1 MSFNMRLID
10 VPPRS
15 SAAFPDHEFKHGYEL
30 VDDND
35 KPTGKRWNAGDRFE
49 WDKELLPPKPD
60 ADWFAFSQDINSLIG
75 DILHFREKE
84 IPRLQVKEEA
94 IAKKVKDLSFH
105 LEVRKKD
112 IGKAVN
118 RNVRNRTAYYTLRD
132 YEARFTLLHGLGQLA
147 QVQAQVIDLLTACVI
162 RRIQA
167 KLRWLL
173 PLFCKVGLR
182 KPDGPDEKL
191 NEMVD
196 EEPYF
201 EIYVWHPF
209 TDDNGNILEDHL
221 EPDSIRDYPMI
232 LQQLMDPKKYSKALT
247 AHKVAAERARE
258 GKVLIADEGEMR
270 NMVNFK
276 KKFGADL
283 GGLAKK

>member
-10 VPPRS
+10 VPPTKS
-15 SAAFPDHEFKHGYEL
+15 DAFPDHEFKHGYEL
-30 VDDND
+30 IDDND
-35 KPTGKRWNAGDRFE
+35 KPTGKRWCAGERFE
-49 WDKELLPPKPD
+49 WEKELLPTKPD
-60 ADWFAFSQDINSLIG
+60 TGWFAFRQDINALI
-75 DILHFREKE
+75 DDTLDFREKHV
-84 IPRLQVKEEA
+84 PRLQVKEEA

-112 IGKAVN
+112 IGVAVN
-118 RNVRNRTAYYTLRD
+118 RNVCNRSAYYTLRD

-147 QVQAQVIDLLTACVI
+147 QVQSQVIDLLTACVI

-167 KLRWLL
+167 RLRWLL

-201 EIYVWHPF
+201 ELYVWHPY
-209 TDDNGNILEDHL
+209 TDDKGNILEDHL
-221 EPDSIRDYPMI
+221 EPDSMRDYPMI
-232 LQQLMDPKKYSKALT
+232 LQKLMDPKKYQKAVLERK
-247 AHKVAAERARE
+247 AAAERAVE
-258 GKVLIADEGEMR
+258 GKVMIAGEGDVR
-270 NMVNFK
+270 SMVDFQ
-276 KKFGADL
+276 KKFGGQL
-283 GGLAKK
+283 GRLAKK

>member
-1 MSFNMRLID
+1 MSFNMRLVD
-10 VPPRS
+10 TAPTKS
-15 SAAFPDHEFKHGYEL
+15 DAFPDYEFKHAYEL

-35 KPTGKRWNAGDRFE
+35 KPTGKRWYAGARFE
-49 WDKELLPPKPD
+49 WEKELLPPKPD
-60 ADWFAFSQDINSLIG
+60 AGWFAFLKDINSLIE
-75 DILHFREKE
+75 DTLHFREKE
-84 IPRLQVKEEA
+84 VPRLQVKEQA
-94 IAKKVKDLSFH
+94 IAKKVKDLGFH

-118 RNVRNRTAYYTLRD
+118 CNVRNRSAYYTLRD
-132 YEARFTLLHGLGQLA
+132 YEARFTLLHGLAQLA
-147 QVQAQVIDLLTACVI
+147 QVQSQVIDLLTACII

-201 EIYVWHPF
+201 ELYVWHPY
-209 TDDNGNILEDHL
+209 TDDKGNILEDHL
-221 EPDSIRDYPMI
+221 EPDSMRDYPMI
-232 LQQLMDPKKYSKALT
+232 LQRLMDPVKYQKAVLER
-247 AHKVAAERARE
+247 KVAAERAVE
-258 GKVLIADEGEMR
+258 GKVLIADEGDMR
-270 NMVNFK
+270 NMVNFQ
-276 KKFGADL
+276 KKFGGEL
-283 GGLAKK
+283 GRLAKK